1 MEKCSD
7 CQGKMRVK
15 QGVTPDGVPYQYYKC
30 LKCGE
35 EILHRQQ
42 LHKVAEQYRELK
54 RYYAKLS
61 KWGVSLGVRIPKA
74 LVEQY
79 HLHPDGELAI
89 IPEKD
94 GFRLIPVKK

>member
-42 LHKVAEQYRELK
+42 LHKV
-54 RYYAKLS
+54 S
-61 KWGVSLGVRIPKA
+61 
-74 LVEQY
+74 
-79 HLHPDGELAI
+79 
-89 IPEKD
+89 
-94 GFRLIPVKK
+94 